1 MLGDVLS
8 GNRKES
14 PRFTPGL
21 SLGFHPSVPC
31 TCSVSH
37 PAPSWAANN
46 VELSAPLAATLRMRL
61 CKGNRQCMSL
71 CRRKAVEELY

>member
-37 PAPSWAANN
+37 PAPSWAATN
-46 VELSAPLAATLRMRL
+46 VELPAPLAATLPMRL
-61 CKGNRQCMSL
+61 FQGSHQCMSL
-71 CRRKAVEELY
+71 CRRETVEERY